1 MSGEMEQFDHD
12 EELRELFAAE
22 RSAAA
27 AESQLPDPAFLY
39 WRALEEERELARR
52 KAMRPIIL
60 VERLSL
66 LIVGGGAAVAFAMFA
81 PKIDWNGLD
90 TVVEAPSLGPV
101 TAAILLGISVVL
113 FVGWLVWAEE

>member
-1 MSGEMEQFDHD
+1 MSKEMEQFDHD

-22 RSAAA
+22 KSAAA
-27 AESQLPDPAFLY
+27 TESQLPDPAFLY

-60 VERLSL
+60 IERLTL
-66 LIVGGGAAVAFAMFA
+66 AMVGGGAAVAFAMFA
-81 PKIDWNGLD
+81 PEINWNGLH
-90 TVVEAPSLGPV
+90 TVVEAPTIGPV
-101 TAAILLGISVVL
+101 TAAVLLGISVLL